1 MDFGEDSPCLCQNK
15 DKSTK
20 TLGFKQDQIQ
30 PIRASS
36 TFIEHPLANGPTND
50 SKNDTQ
56 KKETTTLTLLNEHF
70 IQVYELQV
78 HWSQKRSNLLDQ
90 KNMF

>member
-1 MDFGEDSPCLCQNK
+1 MPLANK
-15 DKSTK
+15 DKSTR
-20 TLGFKQDQIQ
+20 TLGSKQDQIQ

-50 SKNDTQ
+50 SKNDTP
-56 KKETTTLTLLNEHF
+56 KKETTTTLTLFNEHF

-90 KNMF
+90 KNNF